1 MITRPTYPRWWLNEP
16 IRLPLRSP
24 SFCLYKFLPLYT
36 CATPFILLSYSIVTF
51 DLSSRS
57 YLPFHSHR
65 YIVDSREVKPRGGAL
80 FPKVFLNFQKEG
92 EIYGNRIFSTLVRK
106 HVPCQQKKTFYNR
119 CCNSWNRASL
129 ILLTEYA
136 GHALRS
142 SIKVT
147 PNCELCTPFLPVTL
161 NRIRNAVT
169 KFRLGH
175 WMDRGNNVRTKF
187 SRAIESSSHDQTRD
201 ALSPKSKLCRFALRV
216 DSHLNGVL
224 AGCNFN

>member
-1 MITRPTYPRWWLNEP
+1 M
-16 IRLPLRSP
+16 
-24 SFCLYKFLPLYT
+24 
-36 CATPFILLSYSIVTF
+36 
-51 DLSSRS
+51 
-57 YLPFHSHR
+57 
-65 YIVDSREVKPRGGAL
+65 
-80 FPKVFLNFQKEG
+80 
-92 EIYGNRIFSTLVRK
+92 VRK

-119 CCNSWNRASL
+119 CCNSWNRVSL